1 MLLTHFGISG
11 PNVFALSAL
20 LAFEKIAVDNPFT
33 VTLIPEAEMNY
44 DAWLQKLSEQSSK
57 DITTLLKSYFPQ
69 RLASAI
75 LTELHITP
83 SLPVH
88 KELVQKI
95 ARFLSG
101 GWKVQLVMR
110 RPGDEFVTAGG
121 VSLDEID
128 PEIMGSKICPGLYFA
143 GEILDVDG
151 VTGGFNLQACW
162 AAGRCAGM
170 AIAGL
175 L

>member
-1 MLLTHFGISG
+1 M
-11 PNVFALSAL
+11 SAL

-69 RLASAI
+69 RLSSAI

-83 SLPVH
+83 GLSVH
-88 KELVQKI
+88 KELIQKI

-121 VSLDEID
+121 VSLDEVD
-128 PEIMGSKICPGLYFA
+128 PETMGSKICPGLYFA